1 MLVSVTFTE
10 NIDHMPETCS
20 KCHFA
25 DVCDGRVAKL
35 TKNGGMEWTKTAVER
50 VSRHCPMKIE
60 EN

>member
-10 NIDHMPETCS
+10 NVDRLPRKCS
-20 KCHFA
+20 ECHFA

-35 TKNGGMEWTKTAVER
+35 TKSNGFEWTKAATER